1 MKSCKIELN
10 LSVILTCMWI
20 LYVILTVLLLILT
33 LLPKIQHSHWV
44 FRVPEFGKIQLTFFI
59 LFTLILGFLIDAPKT
74 LWYYQGLL
82 LVIFVHHGVTL
93 IKYTP
98 LYPVKKHSQ
107 QHQSSEKL
115 HFISA
120 NVYQF
125 NKEYDRFI
133 QLIRKYKPEMFLT
146 MESNGDWENA
156 LRVLEKDY
164 PYQHKVTLENT
175 YGMHFYSKIKIEDS
189 QTHYFVADDIPSIEA
204 HLKTKDG
211 FSFVFFGVHPPPP
224 SPTEE
229 ETSKERDGDLLST
242 AKRVI
247 EIKKPVIVVGDF
259 NNVAWSK
266 SSILF
271 RKTSHLIDPRIGHS
285 FVSTFHAK
293 YRLLRFPIDLMF
305 HSEDIFIKDLKTL
318 ENFGSDHLP
327 VYCEFFIDHENEEQ
341 EERIDY
347 ATQEEKVEAEEMIE
361 EGKKEDGERDAV
373 VTEG

>member
-1 MKSCKIELN
+1 MWNVYLIL
-10 LSVILTCMWI
+10 VIL
-20 LYVILTVLLLILT
+20 LLVLT
-33 LLPKIQHSHWV
+33 LLPKTQNSHWI
-44 FRVPEFGKIQLTFFI
+44 FRVPEFGKIQITYFIVFTFFLGFFI
-59 LFTLILGFLIDAPKT
+59 HSSENFWYFQGFLIV
-74 LWYYQGLL
+74 L
-82 LVIFVHHGVTL
+82 FVHHGITL

-98 LYPVKKHSQ
+98 LYPVKKYLRQKKSSQ
-107 QHQSSEKL
+107 KL

-125 NKEYDRFI
+125 NTEYSRFI
-133 QLIRKYKPEMFLT
+133 KLIKNHNPEVFLT
-146 MESNGDWENA
+146 MESNGDWEKA
-156 LRVLEKDY
+156 LQTLEKDY

-175 YGMHFYSKIKIEDS
+175 YGMHFYSKIEIKEAK
-189 QTHYFVADDIPSIEA
+189 THYFVADDIPSIEI
-204 HLKTKDG
+204 HLTTKDG

-242 AKRVI
+242 AKCVK
-247 EIKKPVIVVGDF
+247 EIDEPVIVVGDF

-271 RKTSHLIDPRIGHS
+271 RKTSHLIDPRIGRD

-305 HSEDIFIKDLKTL
+305 HSENIFIEKLTTL

-327 VYCEFFIDHENEEQ
+327 VYCEFFIDHHNNKQ
-341 EERIDY
+341 EKRVESAD
-347 ATQEEKVEAEEMIE
+347 TKEKIEAEEMIQ
-361 EGKKEDGERDAV
+361 EGKEENGERDTV
-373 VTEG
+373 VTED

>member
-1 MKSCKIELN
+1 
-10 LSVILTCMWI
+10 MWEAYLAI
-20 LYVILTVLLLILT
+20 TFLLLVLT
-33 LLPKIQHSHWV
+33 ILPKIPNSHWV
-44 FRVPEFGKIQLTFFI
+44 FRFPDFGKIQITYL
-59 LFTLILGFLIDAPKT
+59 TLIVFAAGFLIEKNAYF
-74 LWYYQGLL
+74 WYFQGLL
-82 LVIFVHHGVTL
+82 LAMFIFHGFIL
-93 IKYTP
+93 IRYTP
-98 LYPVKKHSQ
+98 LYRVKKHQQGKNSSQ
-107 QHQSSEKL
+107 KY

-133 QLIRKYKPEMFLT
+133 SLIKKNKPEMFLT
-146 MESNGDWENA
+146 MESNGEWEKA
-156 LRVLEKDY
+156 LQVLENEY

-175 YGMHFYSKIKIEDS
+175 YGMHFYSKINIEHS
-189 QTHYFVADDIPSIEA
+189 QTHFFVADDIPSIEA
-204 HLKTKDG
+204 HLKTEDG

-242 AKRVI
+242 AKRVQ
-247 EIKKPVIVVGDF
+247 EIDKPVIVVGDF

-271 RKTSHLIDPRIGHS
+271 RKTSHLIDPRVGHS

-305 HSEDIFIKDLKTL
+305 HSENIFIKNLKTL

-327 VYCEFFIDHENEEQ
+327 VYCQFFIDHQNDQQ
-341 EERIDY
+341 EERV
-347 ATQEEKVEAEEMIE
+347 EEASTDEKAEAEEIIQ
-361 EGKKEDGERDAV
+361 EGKMEDGERDAV
-373 VTEG
+373 VTED

>member
-1 MKSCKIELN
+1 
-10 LSVILTCMWI
+10 MWI
-20 LYVILTVLLLILT
+20 FYLSLTALLLILT
-33 LLPKIQHSHWV
+33 ILPKIQHSHWV
-44 FRVPEFGKIQLTFFI
+44 FRVPEFGKIQITFLI
-59 LFTLILGFLIDAPKT
+59 LFTLALGLLIT
-74 LWYYQGLL
+74 NSENLWYYQGLL
-82 LVIFVHHGVTL
+82 LVMFVHHGL
-93 IKYTP
+93 ILVKYTP
-98 LYPVKKHSQ
+98 LYPVKKYSQ
-107 QHQSSEKL
+107 KHQSSEKL

-125 NKEYDRFI
+125 NREYDRFM
-133 QLIRKYKPEMFLT
+133 QLIEKYQPEIFLT
-146 MESNGDWENA
+146 MESNDDWEKA
-156 LRVLEKDY
+156 LQKLEKDY
-164 PYQHKVTLENT
+164 PFHHKVTLENT
-175 YGMHFYSKIKIEDS
+175 YGMHFYSKIKIESS

-242 AKRVI
+242 AKRVT

-271 RKTSHLIDPRIGHS
+271 RKTSHLIDPRIGRS

-305 HSEDIFIKDLKTL
+305 HSEEIFIDDLKTL

-327 VYCEFFIDHENEEQ
+327 VYCEFFIDHEQDIKQ

-347 ATQEEKVEAEEMIE
+347 ATAEEKAEAEEMIE
-361 EGKKEDGERDAV
+361 EGIEENGERDAV
-373 VTEG
+373 VTED

>member
-1 MKSCKIELN
+1 
-10 LSVILTCMWI
+10 MWI

>member
-1 MKSCKIELN
+1 
-10 LSVILTCMWI
+10 MWI
-20 LYVILTVLLLILT
+20 VYIILAILLVVLT
-33 LLPKIQHSHWV
+33 LLPKIQNSHWI
-44 FRVPEFGKIQLTFFI
+44 FRVPEFAKIQITYLISITFI
-59 LFTLILGFLIDAPKT
+59 MGFLIESSEYF
-74 LWYYQGLL
+74 LYYQGLL
-82 LVIFVHHGVTL
+82 VLLFIHHSHTL

-98 LYPVKKHSQ
+98 LYPVKKHRQ
-107 QHQSSEKL
+107 RRVSSEKL

-125 NKEYDRFI
+125 NKEYNRFLD
-133 QLIRKYKPEMFLT
+133 LIKKYSPDFFMT
-146 MESNGDWENA
+146 MESNGDWEKA
-156 LRVLEKDY
+156 MRTLEEDY

-175 YGMHFYSKIKIEDS
+175 YGMHFYSKVEIKHAE
-189 QTHYFVADDIPSIEA
+189 THYFVADDIPSIEI
-204 HLKTKDG
+204 HMTTDDG

-242 AKRVI
+242 AQCVKDI
-247 EIKKPVIVVGDF
+247 QKPVIVVGDF

-327 VYCEFFIDHENEEQ
+327 VYCEFFIDHHNDEQ
-341 EERIDY
+341 EELIET
-347 ATQEEKVEAEEMIE
+347 ATSDEQTEAKKMIQEGI
-361 EGKKEDGERDAV
+361 KENGDRDTV
-373 VTEG
+373 VTED

>member
-1 MKSCKIELN
+1 
-10 LSVILTCMWI
+10 MWI
-20 LYVILTVLLLILT
+20 FYLSLTVLLLILT

-44 FRVPEFGKIQLTFFI
+44 FRVPEFGKIQITFLI
-59 LFTLILGFLIDAPKT
+59 LFTIGLGFTIHSSEKF
-74 LWYYQGLL
+74 WYYQCLL
-82 LVIFVHHGVTL
+82 FVMFIHHSVTL
-93 IKYTP
+93 VKYTP
-98 LYPVKKHSQ
+98 LYPVKKFSQ
-107 QHQSSEKL
+107 KYHSSEKL

-133 QLIRKYKPEMFLT
+133 QLVKKYQPEMFLT
-146 MESNGDWENA
+146 MESNGDWEQA
-156 LRVLEKDY
+156 IETLEKEY

-175 YGMHFYSKIKIEDS
+175 YGMHFYSKIKIES
-189 QTHYFVADDIPSIEA
+189 SHTHYFVADDIPSIEA

-229 ETSKERDGDLLST
+229 KTSKERDGDLLST
-242 AKRVI
+242 AKRVT

-271 RKTSHLIDPRIGHS
+271 RKTSHLIDPRIGRS

-305 HSEDIFIKDLKTL
+305 HTENIFIENLKTL
-318 ENFGSDHLP
+318 DNFGSDHLP
-327 VYCEFFIDHENEEQ
+327 VYCEFFIDHEQEEKQ
-341 EERIDY
+341 EERIDH
-347 ATQEEKVEAEEMIE
+347 ATQEEKAEAKEMIE
-361 EGKKEDGERDAV
+361 EGKKEDGQRDTI
-373 VTEG
+373 VTED